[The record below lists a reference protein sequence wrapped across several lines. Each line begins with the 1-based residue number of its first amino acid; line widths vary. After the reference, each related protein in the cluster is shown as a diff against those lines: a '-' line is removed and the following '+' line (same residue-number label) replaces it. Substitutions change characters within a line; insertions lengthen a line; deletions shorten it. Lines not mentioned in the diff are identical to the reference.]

1 MTLISVVFFLV
12 YLGMLLGRLPALRM
26 DRTGI
31 ALLGALTL
39 VATGS
44 VSMEDAQASIDV
56 PTIALLFGM
65 MVVSAQLR
73 LGGFYVRVTA
83 SLARL
88 PVSPVV
94 LIGAIIGVVGILSA
108 VFTNDVIC
116 LAVAPVLIDITRRK
130 QLDPVPY
137 LLALACAS
145 NVGSAATLIGNPQNM
160 LVGQALELGFL
171 EYFKIAWLPTLLGLL
186 VIWGLLAIDH
196 RRSNGWMTGSRPL
209 AHAGSGSFEER
220 ARALAD
226 ASATSTTEEGSSIE
240 PRFDRWQAGKGL
252 AISILV
258 LLAFLLTP
266 WPRELV
272 ALGAAGALL
281 TSRKIGSRDMLGL
294 VDWQL
299 LVLFIGLF
307 VVNHAFER
315 TGLPADAVQ
324 RLRALGISL
333 DHLPTLLVTTVL
345 LSNTVSNVPAVMLLL
360 PAVTHPLAGP
370 TLALASTFAG
380 NFLIVGSIANILVV
394 ETAARNGVHIGW
406 REHARIGVPVS
417 AVTLLLAGVALWLPR

>member
-1 MTLISVVFFLV
+1 LTLITVVFVLV

-39 VATGS
+39 VAAGS
-44 VSMEDAQASIDV
+44 VSVLDAQDSIDV

-73 LGGFYVRVTA
+73 LGGFYVQVTS

-88 PVSPVV
+88 PISPVM
-94 LIGAIIGVVGILSA
+94 LIGAIIGMVGLLSA
-108 VFTNDVIC
+108 VFTNDVVC
-116 LAVAPVLIDITRRK
+116 LAVAPVLIDMARRR
-130 QLDPVPY
+130 QLDPIPF

-145 NVGSAATLIGNPQNM
+145 NVGSAATLIGNPQNI
-160 LVGQALELGFL
+160 LVGQALQLGFL
-171 EYFKIAWLPTLLGLL
+171 EYLKVAWIPTVVGLL
-186 VIWGLLAIDH
+186 VIWGVLALDH
-196 RRSNGWMTGSRPL
+196 RRRGSWGTGRDSHNEPD
-209 AHAGSGSFEER
+209 SGHS
-220 ARALAD
+220 
-226 ASATSTTEEGSSIE
+226 STSESGG

-252 AISILV
+252 GVSAIVLV
-258 LLAFLLTP
+258 AFLFTS

-281 TSRKIGSRDMLGL
+281 TSRKVGSRDMLGL

-307 VVNHAFER
+307 VVNDAFER
-315 TGLPADAVQ
+315 TGFPEQGVQ
-324 RLRALGISL
+324 TLRAMGISL
-333 DHLPTLLVTTVL
+333 NDLPTLLITTVV
-345 LSNTVSNVPAVMLLL
+345 LSNMVSNVPAIMLLL
-360 PAVTHPLAGP
+360 PGVTHPMAGP

-394 ETAARNGVHIGW
+394 ETAAREGIPIGW
-406 REHARIGVPVS
+406 REHARIGVPVTIL
-417 AVTLLLAGVALWLPR
+417 TLVVAGIALWLYA

>member
-1 MTLISVVFFLV
+1 LTLITVVFVLV

-31 ALLGALTL
+31 ALLGALAL

-44 VSMEDAQASIDV
+44 VSVRDAQDSIDV

-73 LGGFYVRVTA
+73 LGGFYVQVTS

-88 PVSPVV
+88 PISPVM
-94 LIGAIIGVVGILSA
+94 LIGAIIGVVGLLSA
-108 VFTNDVIC
+108 VFTNDVVC
-116 LAVAPVLIDITRRK
+116 LAVAPVLIDMARRR
-130 QLDPVPY
+130 QLDPIPF

-145 NVGSAATLIGNPQNM
+145 NVGSAATLIGNPQNI
-160 LVGQALELGFL
+160 LVGQALQLGFL
-171 EYFKIAWLPTLLGLL
+171 EYLKVASIPTVVGLL
-186 VIWGLLAIDH
+186 VIWGVLALDH
-196 RRSNGWMTGSRPL
+196 RRRGSWSRPDGAHGSTL
-209 AHAGSGSFEER
+209 AR
-220 ARALAD
+220 
-226 ASATSTTEEGSSIE
+226 SA

-252 AISILV
+252 GVSAIVLV
-258 LLAFLLTP
+258 AFLFTS

-272 ALGAAGALL
+272 ALAAAGALL
-281 TSRKIGSRDMLGL
+281 TSRKVGSRDMLGL

-307 VVNHAFER
+307 VVNDAFER
-315 TGLPADAVQ
+315 TGLPQQGVQ
-324 RLRALGISL
+324 VLRAMGISL
-333 DHLPTLLVTTVL
+333 NDLPTLLVSTVV
-345 LSNTVSNVPAVMLLL
+345 LSNMVSNVPAIMLLL

-380 NFLIVGSIANILVV
+380 NLLIVGSIANILVV
-394 ETAARNGVHIGW
+394 ETAAREGIPIGW
-406 REHARIGVPVS
+406 REHARIGVPVTMLS
-417 AVTLLLAGVALWLPR
+417 LIIAGIALWLYA

>member
-1 MTLISVVFFLV
+1 MTLITVVFVLV

-39 VATGS
+39 VAAGS
-44 VSMEDAQASIDV
+44 VSVLDAQDSIDV

-73 LGGFYVRVTA
+73 LGGFYVQVTS

-88 PVSPVV
+88 PISPVM
-94 LIGAIIGVVGILSA
+94 LIGAIIGMVGLLSA
-108 VFTNDVIC
+108 VFTNDVVC
-116 LAVAPVLIDITRRK
+116 LAVAPVLIDMARRR
-130 QLDPVPY
+130 QLDPIPF

-145 NVGSAATLIGNPQNM
+145 NVGSAATLIGNPQNI
-160 LVGQALELGFL
+160 LVGQALQLGFL
-171 EYFKIAWLPTLLGLL
+171 EYLKVAWIPTVVGLL
-186 VIWGLLAIDH
+186 VIWGVLALD
-196 RRSNGWMTGSRPL
+196 RRRRGSWGTGRDSHNEPD
-209 AHAGSGSFEER
+209 SGHS
-220 ARALAD
+220 
-226 ASATSTTEEGSSIE
+226 STSESGG

-252 AISILV
+252 GVSAIVLV
-258 LLAFLLTP
+258 AFLFTS

-281 TSRKIGSRDMLGL
+281 TSRKVGSRDMLGL

-307 VVNHAFER
+307 VVNDAFER
-315 TGLPADAVQ
+315 TGFPEQGVQ
-324 RLRALGISL
+324 TLRAMGISL
-333 DHLPTLLVTTVL
+333 NDLPTLLITTVV
-345 LSNTVSNVPAVMLLL
+345 LSNMVSNVPAIMLLL
-360 PAVTHPLAGP
+360 PGVTHPMAGP

-394 ETAARNGVHIGW
+394 ETAAREGIPIGW
-406 REHARIGVPVS
+406 REHARIGVPVTILTL
-417 AVTLLLAGVALWLPR
+417 AVAGIALWLYA